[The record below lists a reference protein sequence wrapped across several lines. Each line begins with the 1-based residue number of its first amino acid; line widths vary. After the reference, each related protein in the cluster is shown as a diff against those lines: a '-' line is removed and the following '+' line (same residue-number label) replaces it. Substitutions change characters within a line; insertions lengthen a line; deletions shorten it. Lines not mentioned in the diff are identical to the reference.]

1 MSTNLS
7 QTTSQR
13 QVLQQRLILTQ
24 ELQLF
29 LKLIQMT
36 TLELKDY
43 LEEQLIE
50 NPTLE
55 ETEETK
61 EKSESSTEEA
71 GIDFSMTG
79 DTRLFGN
86 ENSDM
91 PHYSSRQY
99 MDDGEEEGAWENR
112 ISTPDSL
119 TEHLT
124 WQLEVSDFTAEEK
137 RIGSVI
143 IGNTNDD
150 GYLDIGVEE
159 IGRLYLNGPVE
170 QADAAEQTDA
180 DEDIPF
186 APVDIRVNAE
196 SLEPDQELKDKIT
209 NVLKK
214 IQTTFDPTGACSRDL
229 RECLKIQALDLG
241 YTEECVVC
249 KIIEHHLEDIDGK
262 DLFEIAEGL
271 DCSADEVKEA
281 LMVISTLEPKPG
293 RQYYEKDPEKYVVP
307 DFYVYKVGN
316 ELQVQL
322 NRDFPKVRISNYY
335 RNLLKKEKSLPP
347 DAKLFLKEKIE
358 AAQRIMKCL
367 DEREA
372 AVKKIIAKIV
382 DVQRDFFEHG
392 ADYIK
397 PLILKDVAQAVGVHE
412 STVSRIT
419 SRRYIQTP
427 QGIIELKSLFSRKI
441 ETSHG
446 KEVSFERVKSMIKEI
461 VAEELPESPYSDED
475 ISKIL
480 ERRNVIVA
488 RRTVAKYRKT
498 LKIPSSSA
506 RAAQKGK
513 KKNES
518 KSNHET
524 YKQ

>member
-55 ETEETK
+55 ETEEAK
-61 EKSESSTEEA
+61 EKSENSPSEEV
-71 GIDFSMTG
+71 IDFGIAG
-79 DTRLFGN
+79 DSRLFGG

-99 MDDGEEEGAWENR
+99 MDDGEEESAWENR
-112 ISTPDSL
+112 ISSPDSL
-119 TEHLT
+119 AEHLT
-124 WQLEVSDFTAEEK
+124 WQLEVSDFTPEEK
-137 RIGSVI
+137 QIGSII
-143 IGNTNDD
+143 IGNTNED
-150 GYLDIGVEE
+150 GYLEVDVEGIGK
-159 IGRLYLNGPVE
+159 LYLNGPE
-170 QADAAEQTDA
+170 QASP
-180 DEDIPF
+180 DEDSGLET
-186 APVDIRVNAE
+186 VNN
-196 SLEPDQELKDKIT
+196 LPDDDSPKPDEELLRKIED
-209 NVLKK
+209 VLTR
-214 IQTTFDPTGACSRDL
+214 IQTTFDPTGTCSRDL
-229 RECLKIQALDLG
+229 RECLRIQALDLG
-241 YTEECVVC
+241 YSEDC
-249 KIIEHHLEDIDGK
+249 IIIKLIKDHLEDLDGK
-262 DLFEIAEGL
+262 DFFEIAEGL
-271 DCSADEVKEA
+271 GCSAEDVKEA
-281 LMVISTLEPKPG
+281 LTVISTLEPKPG
-293 RQYYEKDPEKYVVP
+293 RPYFEKDPEKYIVP

-322 NRDFPKVRISNYY
+322 NRDFPKVRISSYY
-335 RNLLKKEKSLPP
+335 RNLLKKEKTLPP
-347 DAKLFLKEKIE
+347 EAKLFLKEKIE

-392 ADYIK
+392 KDYIK
-397 PLILKDVAQAVGVHE
+397 PLILKDVAQSVGVHE

-427 QGIIELKSLFSRKI
+427 QGTIELKSLFSRKI

-446 KEVSFERVKSMIKEI
+446 KEVSFERVKSMIREI

-513 KKNES
+513 KRNES
-518 KSNHET
+518 KSNDET

>member
-43 LEEQLIE
+43 LEEQLVE

-55 ETEETK
+55 EAEETA
-61 EKSESSTEEA
+61 EKAENAA
-71 GIDFSMTG
+71 GEDGTDFSAAGNSRLLGNDNG
-79 DTRLFGN
+79 DT
-86 ENSDM
+86 
-91 PHYSSRQY
+91 PHYSLRQPI
-99 MDDGEEEGAWENR
+99 DDGEDEPAWENR
-112 ISTPDSL
+112 ITSPDSL
-119 TEHLT
+119 NEHLT
-124 WQLEVSDFTAEEK
+124 WQLEVSDFTQEEK
-137 RIGSVI
+137 RIGSII
-143 IGNTNDD
+143 IGNTNED
-150 GYLDIGVEE
+150 GYLETDLEE
-159 IGRLYLNGPVE
+159 IGALYLSGL
-170 QADAAEQTDA
+170 EQTGTA
-180 DEDIPF
+180 EDNGAEARDNLPDSESIMPDREL
-186 APVDIRVNAE
+186 VDRIE
-196 SLEPDQELKDKIT
+196 Q
-209 NVLKK
+209 VLHR
-214 IQTTFDPTGACSRDL
+214 IQTTFDPTGTCSRDL
-229 RECLKIQALDLG
+229 RECLRIQALDLG
-241 YTEECVVC
+241 YAKDCVIM
-249 KIIEHHLEDIDGK
+249 KIIDDHLEDLDSK
-262 DLFEIAEGL
+262 DFFVIAECIG
-271 DCSADEVKEA
+271 CSAEDVKEA
-281 LMVISTLEPKPG
+281 VTFISTLEPKPG
-293 RQYYEKDPEKYVVP
+293 RPYYDKDPEKFIIP

-322 NRDFPKVRISNYY
+322 NREFPKVRISSYY
-335 RNLLKKEKSLPP
+335 RSLLKKEKSLPP
-347 DAKLFLKEKIE
+347 EAKQFLKEKLE

-382 DVQRDFFEHG
+382 EVQKDFFEHG
-392 ADYIK
+392 KDYIK
-397 PLILKDVAQAVGVHE
+397 PLILKDVAQSVGVHE
-412 STVSRIT
+412 STVSRVT

-427 QGIIELKSLFSRKI
+427 QGTIELKALFSRKI

-446 KEVSFERVKSMIKEI
+446 KEVSFERVKSMIREI
-461 VAEELPESPYSDED
+461 VSEELPESPYSDED

-513 KKNES
+513 KRNES
-518 KSNHET
+518 
-524 YKQ
+524 

>member
-55 ETEETK
+55 ENEEPPD
-61 EKSESSTEEA
+61 KSESSSSEEEFDLGSLGA
-71 GIDFSMTG
+71 ERVLGGGVD
-79 DTRLFGN
+79 
-86 ENSDM
+86 DM
-91 PHYSSRQY
+91 PHYSSREL
-99 MDDGEEEGAWENR
+99 DANGEDEQPWESR
-112 ISTPDSL
+112 VTSADSL
-119 TEHLT
+119 NDHLK
-124 WQLEVSDFTAEEK
+124 WQLEVCDLTPWEK
-137 RIGSVI
+137 EIASVI
-143 IGNTNDD
+143 IGNTNED
-150 GYLDIGVEE
+150 GYLEIDIDEILELYLQEHGALSAAPAAGNGNGAGEAVHAALDEGELRQEIEE
-159 IGRLYLNGPVE
+159 ILAIV
-170 QADAAEQTDA
+170 
-180 DEDIPF
+180 
-186 APVDIRVNAE
+186 
-196 SLEPDQELKDKIT
+196 
-209 NVLKK
+209 
-214 IQTTFDPTGACSRDL
+214 QTTFDPTGTCARSL
-229 RECLKIQALDLG
+229 KECLRIQALDLG
-241 YTEECVVC
+241 YKEDGLEMR
-249 KIIEHHLEDIDGK
+249 IIEGYLEELEETDIVK
-262 DLFEIAEGL
+262 IAGELG
-271 DCSADEVKEA
+271 CTPAEVKEA
-281 LMVISTLEPKPG
+281 LSVISSLEPRPG
-293 RQYYEKDPEKYVVP
+293 RPFYKKDTEKYIVP

-322 NRDFPKVRISNYY
+322 NRDFPKVRISSYY
-335 RNLLKKEKSLPP
+335 RSLLKKEKSLPP
-347 DAKLFLKEKIE
+347 EAKQFIKEKIE

-372 AVKKIIAKIV
+372 AVKKIISKIV

-392 ADYIK
+392 KDYIK
-397 PLILKDVAQAVGVHE
+397 PLILKDVAQSVGVHE

-427 QGIIELKSLFSRKI
+427 QGTIELKSLFSRKI

-446 KEVSFERVKSMIKEI
+446 KEVSFERVKSMIREI
-461 VAEELPESPYSDED
+461 VAEELRDSPYSDED

-480 ERRNVIVA
+480 ERKNVKVA
-488 RRTVAKYRKT
+488 RRTVAKYRKA

-506 RAAQKGK
+506 RAGAGK
-513 KKNES
+513 KRDES
-518 KSNHET
+518 NGN
-524 YKQ
+524 Y

>member
-61 EKSESSTEEA
+61 EKSENSSEEA
-71 GIDFSMTG
+71 GIDYSMTG
-79 DTRLFGN
+79 DSRLFGN

-112 ISTPDSL
+112 ISSPDSL

-137 RIGSVI
+137 QIGSVI
-143 IGNTNDD
+143 IGNTNED
-150 GYLDIGVEE
+150 GYLDIDVEE
-159 IGRLYLNGPVE
+159 IGRLYLHGPRE
-170 QADAAEQTDA
+170 QADTNEDAEDA
-180 DEDIPF
+180 GIEPEDSRIN
-186 APVDIRVNAE
+186 DD
-196 SLEPDQELKDKIT
+196 SLKPDKELTDKIK
-209 NVLKK
+209 NVLRR
-214 IQTTFDPTGACSRDL
+214 IQTTFDPTGTCSRDL
-229 RECLKIQALDLG
+229 KECLKIQALDLG
-241 YTEECVVC
+241 YTEDCIVC
-249 KIIEHHLEDIDGK
+249 KLIEHHLEDIDSK
-262 DLFEIAEGL
+262 DFFEIA
-271 DCSADEVKEA
+271 DCLGCSVDEVKDA

-293 RQYYEKDPEKYVVP
+293 RPYYEKDPEKYVVP

-322 NRDFPKVRISNYY
+322 NRDFPKVRISAYY

-382 DVQRDFFEHG
+382 EVQRDFFEHG
-392 ADYIK
+392 TDYIK
-397 PLILKDVAQAVGVHE
+397 PLILKDVAQSVGVHE

-480 ERRNVIVA
+480 ERRNIIVA

-524 YKQ
+524 YRQ